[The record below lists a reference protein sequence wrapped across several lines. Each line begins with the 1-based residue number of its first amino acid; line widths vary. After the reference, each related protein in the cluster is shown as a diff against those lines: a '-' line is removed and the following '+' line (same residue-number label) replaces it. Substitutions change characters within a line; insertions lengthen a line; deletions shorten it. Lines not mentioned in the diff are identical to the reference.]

1 MLHFGQHLARF
12 CSAAVMAIALSS
24 TAQAADITV
33 KHAQGETAVPASP
46 EKVVVFDLASI
57 DNLDRLGVKITG
69 VPSGIAFPEY
79 LKKYEGDDYTK
90 VGTLFEPDYEAVNA
104 TEPGLI
110 VVGGRSAVKYG
121 ELAKIAPTIDLT
133 VNAKSFIADME
144 ANIGKL
150 GEIFGKE
157 AEAKAEVDKLD
168 KELAALKEKAAD
180 KGTGLLI
187 LTSGG
192 KISAYG
198 PGSRF
203 GVLHDSFGVKPAAPD
218 LSIGNH
224 GQPISSEFILETNP
238 DWLFVIDRDAA
249 IGREGN
255 SAKQLLDNELVRQTT
270 AWKKDQVVYLNA
282 QNWYLVGGGLG
293 ALHNTIAQLSEAF
306 DKSK

>member
-1 MLHFGQHLARF
+1 MLNIAQKAARL
-12 CSAAVMAIALSS
+12 CGAAIVVLGIAA
-24 TAQAADITV
+24 TANAADLTI

-46 EKVVVFDLASI
+46 TRVLVFDLGTL
-57 DNLDRLGVKITG
+57 DNLDRLGVKVTG

-79 LKKYEGDDYTK
+79 LKKYQSDDYVK
-90 VGTLFEPDYEAVNA
+90 IGTLFEPDYEAVNA
-104 TEPGLI
+104 AEPNLI
-110 VVGGRSAVKYG
+110 IVAGRSAAKYA

-133 VNAKSFIADME
+133 TDAKNFIGDTE
-144 ANIGKL
+144 ANVEKL
-150 GEIFGKE
+150 GQIFGKTT
-157 AEAKAEVDKLD
+157 EAKAEAEKLD
-168 KELAALKEKAAD
+168 AALVALKEKAAQ

-203 GVLHDSFGVKPAAPD
+203 GVLHDSFGVKPVAAD

-224 GQPISSEFILETNP
+224 GQPVSSEFILETNP

-255 SAKQLLDNELVRQTT
+255 SAKQVLDNELVRRTN
-270 AWKKDQVVYLNA
+270 AWKQDQIVYLNA
-282 QNWYLVGGGLG
+282 QNWYLIGGGLG
-293 ALHNTIAQLSEAF
+293 ALHSTIDQLSQAF
-306 DKSK
+306 DKAN